1 MAAND
6 PHARDSVIK
15 TPLQLLTVMV
25 LSLFTPVFGIIML
38 AQLVLSTVVPAAP
51 SAPLT
56 AEAVAQRIKP
66 VASVAVADAA
76 AAVSA
81 AAAAAGGKADGK
93 KVYDTTCTACHAQ
106 SVAGSP
112 KMGDK
117 AAWAPRL
124 KTGMAALYAS
134 VMKGK
139 GAMPA
144 KGGNAALSE
153 AELKAAVDY
162 ITSASK

>member
-6 PHARDSVIK
+6 PHARDSPIK

-25 LSLFTPVFGIIML
+25 LSLFAPVFGIIML
-38 AQLVLSTVVPAAP
+38 TQFVLSTVLPAAP

-76 AAVSA
+76 PAVS

-93 KVYDTTCTACHAQ
+93 KVYDGTCTACHAQ

-134 VMKGK
+134 AMKGK
-139 GAMPA
+139 GAMPPM
-144 KGGNAALSE
+144 GGNAALSE